1 MKHIVRGVRRHQR
14 GAVLIVVLVLL
25 LAMTVLGMLSLR
37 GALMEERMG
46 AGMYDRSLAF
56 QAAEAALREAEQRL
70 MAPGVLADF
79 PTTADT
85 CNNGLCATPA
95 PAEGKLDRSDDPAF
109 NGWTNATQVDGV
121 AGTPQYFIENMG
133 EAPGWPGCHLQSP
146 VHPTC
151 IRQRYRITARSS
163 NDDRAAVILQT
174 SFAG

>member
-1 MKHIVRGVRRHQR
+1 MNRRYGAGER

-25 LAMTVLGMLSLR
+25 LAMTVLGLLSLR

-70 MAPGVLADF
+70 LAPGVHAGF
-79 PTTADT
+79 PTAADT

-95 PAEGKLDRSDDPAF
+95 PAEGKLDRAADPAF
-109 NGWTNATQVDGV
+109 NGWVNASQVDAV
-121 AGTPQYFIENMG
+121 AGTPQYFIEDMG
-133 EAPGWPGCHLQSP
+133 EAPGWPGCHLQTP

-163 NDDRAAVILQT
+163 NEDRAAVVLQS
-174 SFAG
+174 SFAGS